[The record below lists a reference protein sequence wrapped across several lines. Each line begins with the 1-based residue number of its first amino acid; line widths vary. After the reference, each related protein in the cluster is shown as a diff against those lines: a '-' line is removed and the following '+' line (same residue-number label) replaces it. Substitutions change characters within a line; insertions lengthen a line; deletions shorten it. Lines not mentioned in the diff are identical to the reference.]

1 MKRGPF
7 GLSAGDCRLGRWTGT
22 CADGLAACN
31 GDLQRSGGEA
41 ATSFNDVACGGD
53 PSGPPGTTFQL
64 GACQ

>member
-1 MKRGPF
+1 M
-7 GLSAGDCRLGRWTGT
+7 

-41 ATSFNDVACGGD
+41 ATSFNDVACGGG
-53 PSGPPGTTFQL
+53 PAGPPGTTFQL